1 MTIQVDIRRQ
11 GALEELVAL
20 IEAGEELVLL
30 TRDGETVAVAHR
42 PEAPLGAHGER
53 VPGLFAHLGPM
64 DDPDIFFRPDPQFA
78 ELAESHDEDA
88 FYRSQSPEK

>member
-1 MTIQVDIRRQ
+1 MTVQVDIRRQ

-20 IEAGEELVLL
+20 IEAGEDLVVL

-42 PEAPLGAHGER
+42 PEAPVQRGER

-64 DDPDIFFRPDPQFA
+64 DDPDVFFRPDPEFA
-78 ELAESHDEDA
+78 ELAESRDEDR
-88 FYRSQSPEK
+88 FYWPQTPET